1 MTLSKR
7 VTQSKALC
15 LQHKHNICVAKLGV
29 PKIHIGSDLFG
40 IYDFSLIYRLELD
53 FVMGEWLGK
62 GGFGHVYEVTSKTD
76 GGSYALKIVQL
87 PDK

>member
-1 MTLSKR
+1 MATIHAGAHLF
-7 VTQSKALC
+7 VVFT
-15 LQHKHNICVAKLGV
+15 IC
-29 PKIHIGSDLFG
+29 I
-40 IYDFSLIYRLELD
+40 FSLILRLEFD